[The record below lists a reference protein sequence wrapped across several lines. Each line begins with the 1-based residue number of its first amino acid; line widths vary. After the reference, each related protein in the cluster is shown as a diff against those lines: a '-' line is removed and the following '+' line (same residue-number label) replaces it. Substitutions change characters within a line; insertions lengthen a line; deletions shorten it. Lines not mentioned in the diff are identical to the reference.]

1 MGMSREGKVNIE
13 SQFAK
18 HVVVNAVSRGFDT
31 SRFTVTRHDRYTIT
45 NHRYILPQYILNN
58 KVTTSYFLLRKNSL

>member
-1 MGMSREGKVNIE
+1 MSREGKENIE

-18 HVVVNAVSRGFDT
+18 HLVVNAVSRGFDT

-45 NHRYILPQYILNN
+45 NHRYIFYN
-58 KVTTSYFLLRKNSL
+58 TD

>member
-1 MGMSREGKVNIE
+1 MGMSREGKENIE

-18 HVVVNAVSRGFDT
+18 HLVVNAVSRGFDT

-45 NHRYILPQYILNN
+45 NHRYIFLQFRLSN
-58 KVTTSYFLLRKNSL
+58 KVTKIISR